1 MFPVQFWK
9 RDMIW
14 ALSPGSA
21 VLGVFLCIEHC
32 AGNFQR
38 VMNAWSWVAKHR
50 HDIQDLVWKYL
61 EPILWL
67 FPEENLLPT
76 TLFEAAAFR
85 VILLW
90 GGTSYQPLEQTLW
103 VLAKI
108 GQSQHPPAGPEKPWL
123 PPVPFH
129 VGSPSCMVLL
139 AKEVGF
145 WSVEEP
151 RCRSHVTGFRIG
163 PRV

>member
-1 MFPVQFWK
+1 
-9 RDMIW
+9 
-14 ALSPGSA
+14 
-21 VLGVFLCIEHC
+21 
-32 AGNFQR
+32 
-38 VMNAWSWVAKHR
+38 
-50 HDIQDLVWKYL
+50 
-61 EPILWL
+61 LWL